1 MTAAPHASA
10 HPAAPSVRLDVWLW
24 AARFFKTRSLA
35 KQAIEGGKID
45 CNDAP
50 MSVISL
56 LRKGKTPKD
65 GVLVACNFTPVPREK
80 YRVGVPFG
88 GYWKEL
94 LNSDGKEYAGSGMGN
109 GGGITAEPKPQH
121 GRPFSLELT
130 LPPLAAVFFRV
141 E

>member
-1 MTAAPHASA
+1 VHQGLQKWVRDLNHLVRREKALHELDSE
-10 HPAAPSVRLDVWLW
+10 PSGFEWV
-24 AARFFKTRSLA
+24 
-35 KQAIEGGKID
+35 D

-56 LRKGKTPKD
+56 LRKAKSPHD
-65 GVLVACNFTPVPREK
+65 SVLVACNFTPVPREK
-80 YRVGVPFG
+80 YRVGIPSG
-88 GYWKEL
+88 GYWKEV

-109 GGGITAEPKPQH
+109 GGGVTAQAIPQH

-130 LPPLAAVFFRV
+130 LPTLGAVFFRP